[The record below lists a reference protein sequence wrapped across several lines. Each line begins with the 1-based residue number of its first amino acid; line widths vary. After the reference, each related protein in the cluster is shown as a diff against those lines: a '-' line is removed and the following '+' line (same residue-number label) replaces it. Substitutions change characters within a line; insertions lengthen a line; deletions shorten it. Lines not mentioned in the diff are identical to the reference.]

1 MLRFL
6 CSRMRVSS
14 SRCRCQVELHV
25 ASVLLNELIA
35 LAQCIRLT
43 YIGGLIITGCWQV
56 PSVTKNFWG
65 IRVPLRALGSHTWT
79 CTNLFALLIAC
90 VHRGAQL
97 NEVAYEIG
105 DFYRIS
111 SESTLWF
118 YDIHMLSEL
127 LSDSERVSWSVIVI
141 NRGFSEFA
149 ISGLERS
156 CLLFGMKVP
165 EWVLSDLRKAPD
177 QVSINSLDS

>member
-1 MLRFL
+1 MPGRIACDECAFERTDRFGAVHSIDLHWRFNNNWMLAGAVGFE
-6 CSRMRVSS
+6 
-14 SRCRCQVELHV
+14 EL
-25 ASVLLNELIA
+25 
-35 LAQCIRLT
+35 
-43 YIGGLIITGCWQV
+43 
-56 PSVTKNFWG
+56 WG

-79 CTNLFALLIAC
+79 RTNLFALLIAC
-90 VHRGAQL
+90 VHCGAQL
-97 NEVAYEIG
+97 KEVAYEIG

-177 QVSINSLDS
+177 QFSINSLDS

>member
-1 MLRFL
+1 MPSRIAYGECAFERTDRFRAVHSIDLHWRFNNNWMLAGAVGF
-6 CSRMRVSS
+6 
-14 SRCRCQVELHV
+14 E
-25 ASVLLNELIA
+25 
-35 LAQCIRLT
+35 
-43 YIGGLIITGCWQV
+43 GL
-56 PSVTKNFWG
+56 WG
-65 IRVPLRALGSHTWT
+65 IRAPLRVLGSHVRT

-105 DFYRIS
+105 DFCRIP
-111 SESTLWF
+111 SESTLWL

-149 ISGLERS
+149 ISSLERS
-156 CLLFGMKVP
+156 CLLFGTKVP

-177 QVSINSLDS
+177 QFSINSLDS

>member
-1 MLRFL
+1 MLAGAVGFE
-6 CSRMRVSS
+6 
-14 SRCRCQVELHV
+14 EL
-25 ASVLLNELIA
+25 
-35 LAQCIRLT
+35 
-43 YIGGLIITGCWQV
+43 
-56 PSVTKNFWG
+56 WG
-65 IRVPLRALGSHTWT
+65 IRVPLRALGSHKWA

-90 VHRGAQL
+90 VHCGAQL

-141 NRGFSEFA
+141 NGGF
-149 ISGLERS
+149 
-156 CLLFGMKVP
+156 
-165 EWVLSDLRKAPD
+165 LSLRFRVWSAVACYLVRK
-177 QVSINSLDS
+177 SRNGY